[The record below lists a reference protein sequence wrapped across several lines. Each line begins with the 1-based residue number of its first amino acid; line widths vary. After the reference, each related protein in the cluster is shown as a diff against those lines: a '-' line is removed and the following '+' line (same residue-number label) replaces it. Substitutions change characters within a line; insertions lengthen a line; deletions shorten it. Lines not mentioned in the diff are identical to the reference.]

1 MDGGCGG
8 SNQAMRSYTNLR
20 FLDGVSTVDITA
32 WAGDVAPLLAAPVAC
47 LLAEALHALLEE
59 AFDAVVF
66 SGIATRSLKSRER
79 HKSNVC
85 NWPSMPTFPRAHLAQ
100 AAW

>member
-1 MDGGCGG
+1 
-8 SNQAMRSYTNLR
+8 MRSRTNLR
-20 FLDGVSTVDITA
+20 FFRGVSTVGITG

-59 AFDAVVF
+59 AFDAVIF
-66 SGIATRSLKSRER
+66 FGIATRSLKRLER
-79 HKSNVC
+79 HKANVC